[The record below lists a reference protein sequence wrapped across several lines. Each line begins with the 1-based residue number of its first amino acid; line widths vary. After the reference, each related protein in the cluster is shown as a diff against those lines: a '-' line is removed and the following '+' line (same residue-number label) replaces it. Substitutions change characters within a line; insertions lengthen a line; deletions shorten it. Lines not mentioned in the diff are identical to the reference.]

1 MGEYFADLAIIAILV
16 IGITALNGVITNGIG
31 TRFFGG
37 RNKNRNVERSTSIQ
51 TGWKQVGGE
60 RK

>member
-1 MGEYFADLAIIAILV
+1 MGEYFVDLAIIAVLV

-37 RNKNRNVERSTSIQ
+37 KSRNRNVERSTSIQ
-51 TGWKQVGGE
+51 AGWKHIGGE